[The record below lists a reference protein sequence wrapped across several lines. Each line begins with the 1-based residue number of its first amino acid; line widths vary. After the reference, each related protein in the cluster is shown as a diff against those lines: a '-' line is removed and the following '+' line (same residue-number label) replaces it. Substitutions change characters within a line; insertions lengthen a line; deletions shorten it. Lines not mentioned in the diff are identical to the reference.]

1 MSEAKYNTNLA
12 SEFHVLSVLHR
23 LGLDAMLTL
32 GNKKSVDLVV
42 VREAGDAVS
51 IDVKG
56 LAGKNPWPVENV
68 RKATAQHF
76 LVFVC
81 FAGMIADPDATPEV
95 WVVPSVELAPFVY
108 HAPGGRK
115 VVQYGTLA
123 RDGQRFRGAW
133 HLIASGQ

>member
-1 MSEAKYNTNLA
+1 MSEGKYNTNLA

-23 LGLDAMLTL
+23 LGFDAMLTL

-42 VREAGDAVS
+42 VREAGDAVT

-56 LAGKNPWPVENV
+56 LAGKNPWPVDNV
-68 RKATAQHF
+68 REATERHF

-81 FAGMIADPDATPEV
+81 FAGRIDDPDASPEV

-133 HLIASGQ
+133 HLIAGRQ